1 MISTNQKAN
10 ALPSILGF
18 YFQSMHIPQKVIET
32 LAQIGISISNKS
44 ITAATHSLSVE
55 SKYNLESLCQSLLAS
70 YAYDNF
76 DVDLK
81 SQVSVV
87 EKSTTSLKHLT
98 SGLLFPLVHG
108 ITVDDMKCL
117 SELWKNSTV
126 NPHAEKKR
134 STTYADLERL
144 TQASLRATYSI
155 TFKFLSPPLKS
166 FQFMGVLNG
175 SLHTWTHLLPSIQVS
190 SSKT

>member
-1 MISTNQKAN
+1 MMNSTNQKAN

-18 YFQSMHIPQKVIET
+18 FFQSMHVPQKVIET
-32 LAQIGISISNKS
+32 LARIGISISNES
-44 ITAATHSLSVE
+44 ITAATRSLSIE
-55 SKYNLESLCQSLLAS
+55 SQQNLQDLGQSLLAS

-108 ITVDDMKCL
+108 VTVDDLKCSSNTESLLCNL
-117 SELWKNSTV
+117 S
-126 NPHAEKKR
+126 
-134 STTYADLERL
+134 DLGE
-144 TQASLRATYSI
+144 
-155 TFKFLSPPLKS
+155 
-166 FQFMGVLNG
+166 
-175 SLHTWTHLLPSIQVS
+175 
-190 SSKT
+190 